1 MVVRVEMNYF
11 YMEIICWLNSWRKAF
26 EKCWQWHGSYP
37 LNQCLLWSIYVCF
50 VVYGLFKNTDTIH
63 VWISLCFQSHL
74 TVVFT
79 CLSETFYISNCFVL
93 FIIIDSI
100 GPSFLQK
107 VRKELAAESLTSLG
121 ERGTTLGWQS
131 LIQRGTEC
139 SKTV

>member
-1 MVVRVEMNYF
+1 MNYF

-74 TVVFT
+74 TVVF
-79 CLSETFYISNCFVL
+79 YL
-93 FIIIDSI
+93 FIWNFLHQQLFC
-100 GPSFLQK
+100 SFHYHWSNWPKFLAK
-107 VRKELAAESLTSLG
+107 SEKRAGSRKFDKSWRKGHNSRLTKSNT
-121 ERGTTLGWQS
+121 ERHRML
-131 LIQRGTEC
+131 
-139 SKTV
+139 